1 VLVVV
6 ASSYDAQAKSIVA
19 RWGTSGAALLSAE
32 DLCSPGWAVS
42 VPHSR
47 GDRAVIGGKV
57 VKPGDI
63 SGILTLR
70 PAVFAPEL
78 RGIHVDDRPYVAAE
92 LNALLTQ
99 WLMAQRCP
107 ILNRPS
113 LSCLAGPGWRRGQWI
128 HAAARLGI
136 PVRTLHTRVP
146 QRAQAEQ
153 QEPTVDVLSV
163 GTRCFW
169 TEDRQLISWHLRL
182 AQAARTGLLSTRF
195 SASNGE
201 MLSAHSWPLLND
213 PEVLDAI
220 RGQLESDDDSDL
232 GSAGR

>member
-1 VLVVV
+1 MLVVV

-19 RWGTSGAALLSAE
+19 RWGASRAALLSAE

-42 VPHSR
+42 VPRSLD
-47 GDRAVIGGKV
+47 DRAVIGGKV
-57 VKPGDI
+57 VKSGDI
-63 SGILTLR
+63 RGILTLR

-78 RGIHVDDRPYVAAE
+78 RGIHLDDRPYVAAE
-92 LNALLTQ
+92 LNAFLTE

-113 LSCLAGPGWRRGQWI
+113 MTCLAGPGWRSGQWI

-146 QRAQAEQ
+146 QRAQVDQ
-153 QEPTVDVLSV
+153 HEPTVDVLSV
-163 GTRCFW
+163 GKRCFG
-169 TEDRQLISWHLRL
+169 TKDVQLISWHLRL
-182 AQAARTGLLSTRF
+182 AQEARTGLLSTRF
-195 SASNGE
+195 AASNGE

-213 PEVLDAI
+213 PDVLDAI
-220 RGQLESDDDSDL
+220 RGQLESNDDSDL